1 MKVTVNKDR
10 CKECGLCI
18 HHCPRK
24 AISKCDVLN
33 ANGYYP
39 VQVDDEACIACGLCY
54 ITSTYQDIQ
63 KGRLNDSWQR

>member
-10 CKECGLCI
+10 FNECGLCI

-39 VQVDDEACIACGLCY
+39 VQVDDEACIACGMCY
-54 ITSTYQDIQ
+54 ITCPDGVFHVSGNTEGEV
-63 KGRLNDSWQR
+63 K

>member
-39 VQVDDEACIACGLCY
+39 VQVDDEGVYCLRNVLHHM
-54 ITSTYQDIQ
+54 S
-63 KGRLNDSWQR
+63 GRRIPRISKYRRGG

>member
-39 VQVDDEACIACGLCY
+39 VQVDDEAECATSHVRTAY
-54 ITSTYQDIQ
+54 STYQQI
-63 KGRLNDSWQR
+63 